1 MEERRDRQRS
11 TIMKGTEMERTEEVK
26 GEAGEN
32 GTN

>member
-1 MEERRDRQRS
+1 MEEGRDRQRS
-11 TIMKGTEMERTEEVK
+11 TIMKGTEMKRTEEIR